1 MSDMHALD
9 AQYHRKCLVVLYNH
23 MQQYSSHSNI
33 NPGHDC
39 ALSEQAVALAE
50 LATYIY
56 RRISTN
62 NSITSV
68 FKLSDLVKLYISY
81 TERLNQHGFSTIS
94 KVNSTR
100 LKKGYYYYAT

>member
-1 MSDMHALD
+1 MHALV

-50 LATYIY
+50 LATYYIKELAQ
-56 RRISTN
+56 N
-62 NSITSV
+62 NSMTSALALLA
-68 FKLSDLVKLYISY
+68 KL
-81 TERLNQHGFSTIS
+81 TQQG
-94 KVNSTR
+94 
-100 LKKGYYYYAT
+100 